1 MAKKDSSRMNSMKS
15 KISKPQT
22 LRTLIVEDSEDDALL
37 LIRALKKNGYD
48 PLYERV
54 ENAAAMKKALREK
67 PWDIILCDY
76 KMPAF
81 SAQQAIALL
90 KKIKSDIPAIIVSGN
105 ISEEMAIECMRSG
118 AHDYIMKSNLSR
130 LCPAIKRELAEAKI
144 RRKQKLM
151 EEKLRQEQQRFRALA
166 EQSSDIIVL
175 LNREGNILYENSV
188 VERILGF
195 KPEERIGRKI
205 FEKIHPEDW
214 VRISGIY
221 NKLFEDENFTASQKE
236 EVRIRH
242 QDGNWRTFEIV
253 GNNLVNNNIVEAVIV
268 NLRDITRRKQAEEDL
283 RESERKY
290 KLVAEKINDIVWI
303 TDKDFNIIY
312 VTPSIYNVLG
322 FTQEETKNNTPE
334 EKLTPESLAYFRKI
348 LAQELAVG
356 EKGHG
361 CSDGTFSMELECY
374 HKDGSTRWMEAV
386 ISRICDKQG
395 VMTGLHGVSR
405 DITKRKQVE
414 EYLRA
419 SEDKFVKAFR
429 YSPTAMCISTIREGR
444 FIDANHV
451 FLDTL
456 GYKREEVIGRTS
468 TDINLWVN
476 TAERDVM
483 LQELLNTGKIVNI
496 ELQLHDQ
503 QGNILSGLA
512 SMSLIKF
519 AGEMHILT
527 QTMNI
532 TDRKLAE
539 EALRQS
545 EERYRTILDDMDEGY
560 EESDLKGNYTF
571 VNDAF
576 QRILDYSSDELIG
589 TNFKQYTA
597 DEETKKKIIRAYNE
611 IYKTGIPLKRNLE
624 WNIIR
629 KDGTIRTCEFFASLL
644 KDSDGVPVGF
654 RGIGRDITD
663 RKEVQN
669 KLRENEER
677 IQRITKCV
685 PDLIWAMDLSGR
697 LIYANEAVERTH
709 GWTVDEFLNLSL
721 RDVVSPLQF
730 SRDAGMLEEALAE
743 AVKPDYNRNKV
754 ITFESEELRRDGS
767 TFWAEVSTSF
777 LWSDDDKPIGIIG
790 VTRDITERKRTEKAL
805 REKDEILLGITKN
818 LPGNIYQFY
827 AKDSGEYGMSYIS
840 DPLNENAK
848 IMLSMETENLE
859 EAFPA
864 FLARIHEED
873 RERFL
878 ASIKKAVETVTPWN
892 YEGRVLHRGKVVWFQ
907 GMSVPTRDQDRT
919 VFDGILLNITE
930 RKLAEEKSRESE
942 EKFHKIFMTNPNSIG
957 IARLSD
963 GLLLDANKRF
973 EDVLGWKRE
982 AVIGIKSAD
991 WPHSFWVDFS
1001 ERDFMVK
1008 ELKAGRDVQFR
1019 DFKFRRSDGRI
1030 RFGIYSARAIIID
1043 NEECLI
1049 FILQDITERK
1059 LAEEKF
1065 YKIYM
1070 TTPNCIA
1077 ITRLKDGLITD
1088 INKGFEDMLGWRRE
1102 EVIGTKSTEAPMNFW
1117 VDLSVRDDMAAEIK
1131 ARKNVLHREFKFR
1144 RKDGSVRDGIFSARL
1159 IIIDNED
1166 CLIFI
1171 LQDVTEQKR
1180 MEKELVESH
1189 KTSVMSQIA
1198 SGVAHEVRNP
1208 LHAIQAI
1215 SEAMALDLDENPD
1228 YKDYLMHIKAQVGR
1242 LSHLMNDLLDLGKPI
1257 KSSQFSRASLTEI
1270 VTAAVGYLREG
1281 QAERLQ
1287 QIKIVNRLSSDNMV
1301 LVDTNKIQQV
1311 IINLVDNAIQHSP
1324 RDGEIL
1330 LEIGKADKNFM
1341 MIKVIDRGDG
1351 LKSEDQHRIFEPFY
1365 TTRKSG
1371 TGLGMSLCK
1380 HIIDSH
1386 GGSIDITNN
1395 QNAPGCTAQF
1405 TIPVYKSKEYE

>member
-1 MAKKDSSRMNSMKS
+1 
-15 KISKPQT
+15 
-22 LRTLIVEDSEDDALL
+22 
-37 LIRALKKNGYD
+37 
-48 PLYERV
+48 
-54 ENAAAMKKALREK
+54 
-67 PWDIILCDY
+67 
-76 KMPAF
+76 
-81 SAQQAIALL
+81 
-90 KKIKSDIPAIIVSGN
+90 
-105 ISEEMAIECMRSG
+105 
-118 AHDYIMKSNLSR
+118 MKSNLSR
-130 LCPAIKRELAEAKI
+130 LFPAIARELKEAKV
-144 RRKQKLM
+144 RKKQRKTK
-151 EEKLRQEQQRFRALA
+151 EKYYQEQQRFRALA
-166 EQSSDIIVL
+166 EQSSDIIFLMNQDGV
-175 LNREGNILYENSV
+175 ILYENRAV
-188 VERILGF
+188 RKILGYD
-195 KPEERIGRKI
+195 PAERIGKAIFDNVHPDDIQKI
-205 FEKIHPEDW
+205 NDSLRSLLK
-214 VRISGIY
+214 
-221 NKLFEDENFTASQKE
+221 DENVT
-236 EVRIRH
+236 IRELDIRARH
-242 QDGNWRTFEIV
+242 RDGSWRTFEV
-253 GNNLVNNNIVEAVIV
+253 SASNLINKNVVEAVIV
-268 NLRDITRRKQAEEDL
+268 NLRDVTQRKLE
-283 RESERKY
+283 REALEQSEKKY
-290 KLVAEKINDIVWI
+290 KLLTEKMTDIVWI
-303 TDKDFNIIY
+303 ADLDLRTLYI
-312 VTPSIYNVLG
+312 TPSVQTVLG
-322 FTQEETKNNTPE
+322 FSREELPKTVEKQMTPA
-334 EKLTPESLAYFRKI
+334 SLAVARET
-348 LAQELAVG
+348 LARELAIEERGDADPNRTV
-356 EKGHG
+356 
-361 CSDGTFSMELECY
+361 TLVLEYY
-374 HKDGSTRWMEAV
+374 HQNGSTRWLETN
-386 ISRICDKQG
+386 ISGIRNEDG
-395 VMTGLHGVSR
+395 VLTVLHGSSK
-405 DITKRKQVE
+405 DITKR
-414 EYLRA
+414 
-419 SEDKFVKAFR
+419 
-429 YSPTAMCISTIREGR
+429 
-444 FIDANHV
+444 
-451 FLDTL
+451 
-456 GYKREEVIGRTS
+456 
-468 TDINLWVN
+468 
-476 TAERDVM
+476 
-483 LQELLNTGKIVNI
+483 
-496 ELQLHDQ
+496 
-503 QGNILSGLA
+503 
-512 SMSLIKF
+512 
-519 AGEMHILT
+519 
-527 QTMNI
+527 
-532 TDRKLAE
+532 RKAE
-539 EALRQS
+539 EALKQS
-545 EERYRTILDDMDEGY
+545 EERYRTILDEMDEGY
-560 EESDLKGNYTF
+560 QESDLDGNYTF
-571 VNDAF
+571 INDAF
-576 QRILDYSSDELIG
+576 QRIFDYSSDEIIG
-589 TNFKQYTA
+589 TNFRKYTA
-597 DEETKKKIIRAYNE
+597 DEETKKKIIRVYNE

-624 WNIIR
+624 WNILR
-629 KDGTIRTCEFFASLL
+629 KDGSKRTCEFYASLL
-644 KDSDGVPVGF
+644 RDADGVPVGF

-767 TFWAEVSTSF
+767 TLWAEVSTSF

-790 VTRDITERKRTEKAL
+790 VTRDITKRKRTEKAL

-892 YEGRVLHRGKVVWFQ
+892 YEGRVLHRGKVVWFH

-973 EDVLGWKRE
+973 EDVLGWKRQ

-1070 TTPNCIA
+1070 TTPDCIA

-1117 VDLSVRDDMAAEIK
+1117 VDLSERYFMVSEIK
-1131 ARKNVLHREFKFR
+1131 TGRDVLNREFQFR
-1144 RKDGSVRDGIFSARL
+1144 REGGTVRYGIYSARP
-1159 IIIDNED
+1159 INIDNED